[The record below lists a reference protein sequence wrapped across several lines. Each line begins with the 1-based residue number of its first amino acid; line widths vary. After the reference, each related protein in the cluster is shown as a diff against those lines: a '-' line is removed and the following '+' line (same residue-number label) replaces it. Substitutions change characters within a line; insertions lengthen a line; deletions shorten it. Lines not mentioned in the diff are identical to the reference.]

1 MPNTITEWILS
12 ALAAGGG
19 LSLIVYHIF
28 KRLAESW
35 LDEKFKSRLQDMAH
49 VHNKEIERL
58 RNELTK
64 SFDRATKLHQREFEV
79 LPMVWDEVHEAFWTA
94 ASFVSPL
101 QIHPDLNRMQYKELQ
116 SFLEKCEL
124 EDWQREAIHLAPDK
138 TTQFRVYDF
147 WHQLHHAK
155 RARHS
160 ALNKISRHAI
170 FLDQTMKDD
179 LLAVLGRIH
188 GALIEHETNHESP
201 MLRRSERI
209 DEDITWVRKEG
220 REEMDKIEARIRH
233 RLWSTGAELVP
244 DA

>member
-19 LSLIVYHIF
+19 LSLIVYQIF
-28 KRLAESW
+28 KKLAEGW
-35 LDEKFKSRLQDMAH
+35 LDEKFKSRLQDLAH
-49 VHNKEIERL
+49 AQNKEIERL

-79 LPMVWDEVHEAFWTA
+79 LPMVWDEVHEAFWTTET
-94 ASFVSPL
+94 FVSPL
-101 QIHPDLNRMQYKELQ
+101 QLHPDLNRMQHEQLQ
-116 SFLEKCEL
+116 AFLEKCEL
-124 EDWQREAIHLAPDK
+124 DEWQKDAIRLTSDK
-138 TTQFRVYDF
+138 TTQFRTYDF

-179 LLAVLGRIH
+179 LLAILGRIH

-201 MLRRSERI
+201 MIPRSERI
-209 DEDITWVRKEG
+209 DDDITWVRKQG
-220 REEMDKIEARIRH
+220 RQEMDNIEARIRR
-233 RLWSTGAELVP
+233 RLWSTEAELEP
-244 DA
+244 SA